1 MDDFEFEN
9 ERAWYVV
16 QSYSGME
23 QAAKRNL
30 ERRIVSM
37 NMQDYIF
44 RVLIPETTRY
54 EKKKNGEMKEIVEK
68 VFPGYIF
75 VDMIVTDESWF
86 VVRNTPM
93 VTGFLGSSGGGA
105 KPVPLP
111 NEEIIPILRT
121 CGITVEFNIDFKV
134 GDQVRVKASATTYA
148 TGQIIASF
156 VKNSTYEIIRVNGN
170 QLLLSKIVSW
180 MNEVDVEKVSADNQ
194 ISVATDSSFLVEIIC
209 DELNIRQKADFNSKV
224 VGTVKRGE
232 VYTILQEE
240 NGLGKLKSGVGYI
253 SLNSKYVKRK

>member
-1 MDDFEFEN
+1 MENNEFEN

-23 QAAKRNL
+23 QTAKRNL

-44 RVLIPETTRY
+44 RVLIPETVRY
-54 EKKKNGEMKEIVEK
+54 EKKKNGDMKEIVEK
-68 VFPGYIF
+68 VYPGYIF

-111 NEEIIPILRT
+111 NEEIIPILRS
-121 CGITVEFNIDFKV
+121 CGITIEYNVDFKV
-134 GDQVRVKASATTYA
+134 GDTVN
-148 TGQIIASF
+148 I
-156 VKNSTYEIIRVNGN
+156 VNGPFAG
-170 QLLLSKIVSW
+170 Q
-180 MNEVDVEKVSADNQ
+180 
-194 ISVATDSSFLVEIIC
+194 VATVESMNMETQQATVLVDFFGRQTPQELSFDEI
-209 DELNIRQKADFNSKV
+209 KAIKD
-224 VGTVKRGE
+224 
-232 VYTILQEE
+232 
-240 NGLGKLKSGVGYI
+240 
-253 SLNSKYVKRK
+253 